1 MFLKEHNMNIKPPA
15 SWPAPPAPINWT
27 GMNIDEVRH
36 KIDSIDMKTAGID
49 HDIEACYREL
59 KDIGRKMAINR
70 KIGLGGLAGFAAG
83 MAVHLAFTCPP
94 AMIIAVAAN
103 AVSIGEM
110 IYLHRL
116 DEKERTVRENIS
128 ELEHRKNLAG
138 IVKTIATE
146 QLGKKEEAQALKEA
160 AIEADFNDMVSGV
173 EAEPGHAG
181 TIDSV
186 DRWVNVD
193 GIMIEKKGI
202 GLPQAQP

>member
-1 MFLKEHNMNIKPPA
+1 MNIKPPT

-27 GMNIDEVRH
+27 GMSIDEVKQ

-49 HDIEACYREL
+49 NDIADGYREL
-59 KDIGRKMAINR
+59 QSLGRKLAINR

-103 AVSIGEM
+103 AISIGEM
-110 IYLHRL
+110 IYMHRL

-128 ELEHRKNLAG
+128 ELEHQKNLAG
-138 IVKTIATE
+138 IVKTVAEE
-146 QLGKKEEAQALKEA
+146 QLSKKEEAQAGKEA
-160 AIEADFNDMVSGV
+160 AIKADFNDMVSGV

-181 TIDSV
+181 TIDSE

-193 GIMIEKKGI
+193 GILIEKKGTGI
-202 GLPQAQP
+202 PKAQP